1 MTDEFDF
8 SNARPDELRSIIIAS
23 TIIDKRNS
31 ALLKA
36 AKAAWAQD
44 HDGGDIEDCN
54 FNGMDAGTITLTR
67 GRNSWEQRNYP
78 KPEAMT
84 DEFLENLIHA
94 HGGELPPGVEYKPGR
109 PQTVTLRLPRGFVNK
124 AFQADQI
131 ANTLKLLEGNSN
143 EQ

>member
-1 MTDEFDF
+1 MSDEFDF
-8 SNARPDELRSIIIAS
+8 SNTRPDELRAIIIAS

-54 FNGMDAGTITLTR
+54 FNGMDAGSITLTR
-67 GRNSWEQRNYP
+67 GGDGGYTVKDPLAYADCLHDMKEPLAGGRNSWEQRNYP

-84 DEFLENLIHA
+84 DEFLE
-94 HGGELPPGVEYKPGR
+94 
-109 PQTVTLRLPRGFVNK
+109 T
-124 AFQADQI
+124 
-131 ANTLKLLEGNSN
+131 
-143 EQ
+143 

>member
-1 MTDEFDF
+1 
-8 SNARPDELRSIIIAS
+8 
-23 TIIDKRNS
+23 
-31 ALLKA
+31 
-36 AKAAWAQD
+36 
-44 HDGGDIEDCN
+44 
-54 FNGMDAGTITLTR
+54 MDAGTITLTR
-67 GRNSWEQRNYP
+67 GGDGGYAVKDPLAYADFLHDMKEPLAGGRNSWEQRTYP

-84 DEFLENLIHA
+84 DEFLENLIRA

-131 ANTLKLLEGNSN
+131 ANILKLLEGNNTN